1 MTKELWINLPV
12 ENIDKSKEFYK
23 GIGFTLNTSYNN
35 DHSASFFVGSK
46 KVVLMLFEYSAFKGF
61 TNMPVTDTKQST
73 EVLFSIDAE
82 NKEEV
87 DEMAAKAINAGGKSN
102 HKPSEMNGWM
112 YGCGFTDPDSHQW
125 NVLYMDM
132 NKAPK

>member
-1 MTKELWINLPV
+1 MMTKELWVNLPV

-46 KVVLMLFEYSAFKGF
+46 KVLLMLFEHFAFKGF
-61 TNMPVTDTKQST
+61 TNMPVTDIKQST

-82 NKEEV
+82 NKKEV
-87 DEMAAKAINAGGKSN
+87 DEVASKAINAGGKGN
-102 HKPSEMNGWM
+102 HKTIRNERL
-112 YGCGFTDPDSHQW
+112 DI
-125 NVLYMDM
+125 
-132 NKAPK
+132 